1 MKFSEQWLRHYVNPD
16 WTSHELADAL
26 TMAGLEVESIEPIAP
41 PFSQV
46 VVASIERVEAHPN
59 ADRLRVCHVDVG
71 AGALAQIVCGAPNA
85 TVGIKVPC
93 ALPGATLP
101 GGLQI
106 KPVSMRGVQS
116 SGMLCSAKELG
127 LSQDHEGLMLLDDAL
142 PSGQDLRAAL
152 RLDDQQFL
160 LKLTPNRPDC
170 LGVRGIARELAALSG
185 AALLPAPEVNIQ
197 AELSDRLPVR
207 IEAPDLCG
215 RFCGRV
221 IRGVNARAKTP
232 VWMKERLERAGQRSI
247 SALVD
252 ISNYVMLELS
262 RPTHVFDL
270 DKIQGA
276 LTVRWARRGEH
287 LKLLNGNTI
296 ELDETV
302 GVIAD
307 EKAIESLA
315 GIMGGDVT
323 AVSDDT
329 SNIYVEAAFW
339 WPQAIAGRARRY
351 NFSTDAGHRFERGVD
366 AHTTASELDYL
377 CSMILEIC
385 GGKAGPLDDQIIDMP
400 ERKPVQMRLNR
411 ARKVSG
417 IDLSIDEISNAFKRL
432 GMAYQWLEYPQGP
445 VIEVQPPS
453 YRFDLQIEE

>member
-71 AGALAQIVCGAPNA
+71 AGDLAQIVCGAPNA

-197 AELSDRLPVR
+197 A
-207 IEAPDLCG
+207 
-215 RFCGRV
+215 
-221 IRGVNARAKTP
+221 
-232 VWMKERLERAGQRSI
+232 
-247 SALVD
+247 
-252 ISNYVMLELS
+252 
-262 RPTHVFDL
+262 
-270 DKIQGA
+270 
-276 LTVRWARRGEH
+276 
-287 LKLLNGNTI
+287 
-296 ELDETV
+296 
-302 GVIAD
+302 
-307 EKAIESLA
+307 
-315 GIMGGDVT
+315 
-323 AVSDDT
+323 
-329 SNIYVEAAFW
+329 
-339 WPQAIAGRARRY
+339 
-351 NFSTDAGHRFERGVD
+351 
-366 AHTTASELDYL
+366 
-377 CSMILEIC
+377 
-385 GGKAGPLDDQIIDMP
+385 
-400 ERKPVQMRLNR
+400 
-411 ARKVSG
+411 
-417 IDLSIDEISNAFKRL
+417 
-432 GMAYQWLEYPQGP
+432 
-445 VIEVQPPS
+445 
-453 YRFDLQIEE
+453 